1 MLLSNAMQHTYIYI
15 CLWFL
20 PKQSSVWWFY
30 TFPLMNHNDNKS
42 LPWSFVKLYVIFSHF
57 YGKMK
62 AWQIEVAMQKMT
74 WYLRTG
80 RGDPN
85 LQKLMILFI
94 LPGKMVKVGGR
105 NMKSVKSFQDFSVQF
120 CIWKEVFKNGNMVT

>member
-1 MLLSNAMQHTYIYI
+1 
-15 CLWFL
+15 
-20 PKQSSVWWFY
+20 
-30 TFPLMNHNDNKS
+30 MNHNDNKS

-74 WYLRTG
+74 GYVRSG

-105 NMKSVKSFQDFSVQF
+105 NMKFLELFQDCSVQF
-120 CIWKEVFKNGNMVT
+120 CIQREIFKEWLDI